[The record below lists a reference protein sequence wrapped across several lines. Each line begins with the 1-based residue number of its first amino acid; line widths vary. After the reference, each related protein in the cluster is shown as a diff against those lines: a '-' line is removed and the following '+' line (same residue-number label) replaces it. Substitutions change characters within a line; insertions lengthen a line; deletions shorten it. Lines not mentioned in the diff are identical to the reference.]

1 MTTPK
6 KYIVKLCS
14 GMTENITAEQ
24 VTYDDV
30 GNLMFLNFKTT
41 VVTPANPQGK
51 EVELVKCYNA
61 RHYESYCH
69 APHCVQH

>member
-1 MTTPK
+1 MSAAK
-6 KYIVKLCS
+6 KYIVTLCN
-14 GMTENITAEQ
+14 GKQEELTADQ

-30 GNLMFLNFKTT
+30 GNLMFLNFKQGLQ
-41 VVTPANPQGK
+41 TPQNPEGK
-51 EVELVKCYNA
+51 SIELVKGYNA